1 MGLTVAGFDS
11 LAVWGANV
19 YRLTV
24 ILKRSDNVDIIKLI
38 DELIEEAEQEP
49 SWTAIQALRCLRKE
63 LLAVAE

>member
-1 MGLTVAGFDS
+1 MDGVVGLTVAGFDS

-38 DELIEEAEQEP
+38 DELIEEAE
-49 SWTAIQALRCLRKE
+49 
-63 LLAVAE
+63 

>member
-11 LAVWGANV
+11 LAVCGANV

-24 ILKRSDNVDIIKLI
+24 ILKRRDNVDIIELI
-38 DELIEEAEQEP
+38 DELIAEAKQEP
-49 SWTAIQALRCLRKE
+49 SWTALQALRCLRKE